1 MASAAAV
8 GGALGGAGVIGSAMN
23 AYGQY
28 QSNKQSQK
36 RWKGMFPGIN
46 ETGWG
51 LKDQLWGLGDV
62 YNPNYGQQ
70 YLNAGQRLM
79 NQPDWGNF
87 QGLAQ
92 NLMNQSPERSALLQR
107 YSGELLKGAFEPSS
121 DALWNLYKTR
131 AGQGTREAMAA
142 RGLGT
147 SPISAQ
153 IEANTMGQLA
163 LQRADTD
170 WQRRMQALAGAGSAE
185 ETAQGL
191 LTRGLMG
198 GLGAQ
203 GNYES
208 MLADRFLRSLQG
220 EQGVLGLRRGAIDP
234 FMQYIGM
241 AAGNAPNITSP
252 WQTFGAGLSD
262 ASQNALESYLMYQG
276 LK

>member
-1 MASAAAV
+1 MTSAAAI
-8 GGALGGAGVIGSAMN
+8 GGALGGASLIGSALN

-28 QSNKQSQK
+28 KSNKQAQK
-36 RWKGMFPGIN
+36 RWKEMFPEIK
-46 ETGWG
+46 ETGLG
-51 LKDQLWGLGDV
+51 LKNQLGVLRNV
-62 YNPNYGQQ
+62 YNPIYGQR
-70 YLNAGQRLM
+70 YLSAGQRLM

-87 QGLAQ
+87 KELAQ

-234 FMQYIGM
+234 YMQYIGT

-252 WQTFGAGLSD
+252 WQTFGTGLSNISQD
-262 ASQNALESYLMYQG
+262 ALGSYLMYKA